1 MKTLAYKM
9 SQGERY
15 HMNTQLI
22 YTNTKSEIV
31 DWIGESGD
39 KLIGRMTDQQAEKLL
54 DWLKSENIDIEK
66 DMDKISAHLAAISLG
81 KLGGS
86 AKSERKA
93 KTSAE
98 NGKKGGRPMK

>member
-1 MKTLAYKM
+1 
-9 SQGERY
+9 
-15 HMNTQLI
+15 MNTQLV
-22 YTNTKSEIV
+22 YTNTKSEVV

-81 KLGGS
+81 KRGGS
-86 AKSERKA
+86 VKSERKA
-93 KTSAE
+93 ITSRE
-98 NGKKGGRPMK
+98 NGKKGGRPSK